1 VATGGTQ
8 GQPMELEVG
17 LGMGGAPGA
26 HFGVSVHAF
35 AEVGELMLHGVL
47 LLISD
52 LPADDYNW

>member
-1 VATGGTQ
+1 
-8 GQPMELEVG
+8 MELEVG

-26 HFGVSVHAF
+26 YFGVSVHAF

-47 LLISD
+47 FLLLISD

>member
-1 VATGGTQ
+1 
-8 GQPMELEVG
+8 MELEVG